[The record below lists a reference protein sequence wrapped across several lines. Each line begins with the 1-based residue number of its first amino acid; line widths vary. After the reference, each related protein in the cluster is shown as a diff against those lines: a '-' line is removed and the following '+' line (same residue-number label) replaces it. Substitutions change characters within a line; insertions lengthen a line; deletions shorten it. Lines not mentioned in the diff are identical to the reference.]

1 MKTLICLGLALIAV
15 TGRTVAAPACCVPS
29 LALAATSVPLSP
41 RSLYH
46 LDATW
51 TNDAAKP
58 LQLDA
63 FRGQPVILAM
73 IFTHC
78 EYACPAIVADIS
90 RTLAQ
95 LPPAV
100 AAKTRVVLVSF
111 DTARDVPATLAAYRA
126 RTGLGEAWT
135 LLHGSAGNVRELAM
149 LLGVKYQQDSR
160 GQFSHSNLFTVL
172 NPAGEVVHQ
181 QLGLFGD
188 VAPAVR
194 ALTDAAK

>member
-1 MKTLICLGLALIAV
+1 MNTHKNRLRFALALALLAL
-15 TGRTVAAPACCVPS
+15 TGRVVATPACCLPAKPS
-29 LALAATSVPLSP
+29 EQATGPLSP

-51 TNDAAKP
+51 TNDAGAP
-58 LQLDA
+58 VQLAA
-63 FRGQPVILAM
+63 FRGQPVIVAM
-73 IFTHC
+73 TFTHC

-95 LPPAV
+95 LPPAA

-111 DTARDVPATLAAYRA
+111 DSARDTPPTLAAYRA
-126 RTGLGEAWT
+126 RAGLGDTWT
-135 LLHGSAGNVRELAM
+135 LLHGSPANVRELAM

-172 NPAGEVVHQ
+172 NAAGDHQ
-181 QLGLFGD
+181 RGGLGSASRQG
-188 VAPAVR
+188 R
-194 ALTDAAK
+194 QGRS